1 MRKRKLRGMKKTAV
15 RSGTSSSTVNKTGI
29 SGINGKIKIMKYPI
43 KSHCG
48 KNKEKNIETFSHY
61 TNLD

>member
-1 MRKRKLRGMKKTAV
+1 MKKTAV